1 MPHGARLWREG
12 EMMFSQKQKSHS
24 KEKSF
29 YVYLFDNRLL
39 ITARDQKHHSQT
51 KVKHNILV
59 KKDDLIELLK
69 EGMRVISIWYIN
81 E

>member
-1 MPHGARLWREG
+1 
-12 EMMFSQKQKSHS
+12 MMFSQKQKSQS

-39 ITARDQKHHSQT
+39 ITVRDQKHGQT
-51 KVKHNILV
+51 KVKHNVLV

-69 EGMRVISIWYIN
+69 EGTN
-81 E
+81 D

>member
-1 MPHGARLWREG
+1 
-12 EMMFSQKQKSHS
+12 MMFSQKLKSHS

-39 ITARDQKHHSQT
+39 ITVRDQKHHGQT

-69 EGMRVISIWYIN
+69 EGMHVISIRYILIN
-81 E
+81 KI

>member
-1 MPHGARLWREG
+1 
-12 EMMFSQKQKSHS
+12 MFSQKLKSHS

-39 ITARDQKHHSQT
+39 ITVRDQKHHGQT

-69 EGMRVISIWYIN
+69 EGMHVISIRYILIN
-81 E
+81 KI

>member
-1 MPHGARLWREG
+1 
-12 EMMFSQKQKSHS
+12 MMFSQKLKSHS

-39 ITARDQKHHSQT
+39 ITVRDQKHHGQT
-51 KVKHNILV
+51 KVKRNILV

-69 EGMRVISIWYIN
+69 EGMHVISIRYILIN
-81 E
+81 KI